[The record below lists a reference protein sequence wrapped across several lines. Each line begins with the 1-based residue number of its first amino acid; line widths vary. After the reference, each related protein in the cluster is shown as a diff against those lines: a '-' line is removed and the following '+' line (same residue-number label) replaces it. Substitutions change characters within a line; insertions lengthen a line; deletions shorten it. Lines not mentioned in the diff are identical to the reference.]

1 MALITG
7 GATGIGEATVR
18 LFTKHGAKVM
28 VADVKDEIAHNLSK
42 ELGDDVVSFSHC
54 DVTKECD
61 VKEAVDGTVSKFGKL
76 DILFSNAGTSGSMN
90 TSIATMDFKNYEKVY
105 NVNVL
110 GSFLA
115 AKHASRVMIPAK
127 RGGSILFTASI
138 NSIMAGGI
146 SHSYA
151 SSKHAVVGLANN
163 LCVELGQY
171 GIRVNSISPFTVKTP
186 LFREVIEMIEKKKEE
201 EPFLGTV
208 NLEESYILPEDIAEA
223 AVYLASDEARYVSGM
238 NLVIDGGYSKINPT
252 FSMVVQNPPQPAS
265 S

>member
-1 MALITG
+1 MVTG
-7 GATGIGEATVR
+7 GATGIGEAAVR
-18 LFTKHGAKVM
+18 LFTRHGAKVM
-28 VADVKDEIAHNLSK
+28 VADVKDEIGHNLCK
-42 ELGDDVVSFSHC
+42 EIGNDVVSYSHC
-54 DVTKECD
+54 NVTKESD
-61 VKEAVDGTVSKFGKL
+61 VKNTVDATVSKFGKL
-76 DILFSNAGTSGSMN
+76 DILYSNAGTTGSMN
-90 TSIATMDFKNYEKVY
+90 TNISSMDLENYRKVY
-105 NVNVL
+105 DVNVL

-127 RGGSILFTASI
+127 KGSILFTASI
-138 NSIMAGGI
+138 NSVMAGGI

-186 LFREVIEMIEKKKEE
+186 LFNDVLEMIEKKKKE

-208 NLEESYILPEDIAEA
+208 NLEESFMLPEDIAEA
-223 AVYLASDEARYVSGM
+223 AVYLASDEARYVSGI

-252 FSMVVQNPPQPAS
+252 FSMVVQNPNPDQPS

>member
-1 MALITG
+1 
-7 GATGIGEATVR
+7 
-18 LFTKHGAKVM
+18 M
-28 VADVKDEIAHNLSK
+28 VADVKDDIAETLSK
-42 ELGDDVVSFSHC
+42 EIGNDNVSFSHC
-54 DVTKECD
+54 DVTKESD
-61 VKEAVDGTVSKFGKL
+61 VKNAVDSTVSKFGKL
-76 DILFSNAGTSGSMN
+76 DILFSNAGTTGSMN
-90 TSIATMDFKNYEKVY
+90 TNISSMDLKNYEKVY

-115 AKHASRVMIPAK
+115 AKHASRVMIPARK
-127 RGGSILFTASI
+127 GTILFTASI

-186 LFREVIEMIEKKKEE
+186 LFHEVVEMIEKKKKE
-201 EPFLGTV
+201 EPFLGSV
-208 NLEESYILPEDIAEA
+208 NLEESFILPEDIAEA
-223 AVYLASDEARYVSGM
+223 AVYLASDEARYVSGV

-252 FSMVVQNPPQPAS
+252 FSMVLNNPNPHQIS